1 MNSSRKKSWTWLKTW
16 LSCTALAN
24 EIRVPLSV
32 ILLLIIGKTEK
43 KGTAAVMI
51 KSCSFWRQALMARGH
66 GHNHECHPASLS
78 YYFLFAEIWKHYTIR
93 QELKWS
99 EDHREHTVSAVFFS
113 HPATTLTNPSCSGA
127 HYGLP
132 FLWPE
137 VFWGFFTFWVHNLG
151 YGHCE
156 LGFEC
161 SQNADDLQINIVF
174 EFPLFGHTLVL
185 MCCSHYV
192 DTE

>member
-1 MNSSRKKSWTWLKTW
+1 MNSSRKKSWTWLKNW

-32 ILLLIIGKTEK
+32 ILLLTIGKTEK

-51 KSCSFWRQALMARGH
+51 KSCVFWRRALVARGY

-93 QELKWS
+93 QELKRS

-127 HYGLP
+127 HYGLS
-132 FLWPE
+132 FLLPE
-137 VFWGFFTFWVHNLG
+137 VFLGGFSPFEYIIWDMATVNWALSAPKMQMAYRSILFSNS
-151 YGHCE
+151 HC
-156 LGFEC
+156 LDIHWC
-161 SQNADDLQINIVF
+161 
-174 EFPLFGHTLVL
+174 
-185 MCCSHYV
+185 
-192 DTE
+192 

>member
-32 ILLLIIGKTEK
+32 ILLLTIGKTEK

-51 KSCSFWRQALMARGH
+51 KSCVFWRRALMARGY

-93 QELKWS
+93 QELKRS

-137 VFWGFFTFWVHNLG
+137 VFWG
-151 YGHCE
+151 
-156 LGFEC
+156 GFHLL
-161 SQNADDLQINIVF
+161 S
-174 EFPLFGHTLVL
+174 T
-185 MCCSHYV
+185 
-192 DTE
+192 